1 MTLWSK
7 DVIIMF
13 VTYNIVNSFRN
24 IKVHTK
30 IHVFTKSF
38 INSSTHPQG
47 MLTKYPNFNVS
58 KVLIIQEKIRDVLLV
73 IDMNYSCLQTNN
85 GLDIL
90 KRKTFYWWLVQK
102 ISYGG
107 KIRIEVTTD
116 RRSEVNWEGVWRNV
130 FIIYCQL
137 SKKKK

>member
-13 VTYNIVNSFRN
+13 VTCNIVNSFRN

-38 INSSTHPQG
+38 ISRSTHPQE

-90 KRKTFYWWLVQK
+90 KCKTFYW
-102 ISYGG
+102 
-107 KIRIEVTTD
+107 
-116 RRSEVNWEGVWRNV
+116 
-130 FIIYCQL
+130 
-137 SKKKK
+137 